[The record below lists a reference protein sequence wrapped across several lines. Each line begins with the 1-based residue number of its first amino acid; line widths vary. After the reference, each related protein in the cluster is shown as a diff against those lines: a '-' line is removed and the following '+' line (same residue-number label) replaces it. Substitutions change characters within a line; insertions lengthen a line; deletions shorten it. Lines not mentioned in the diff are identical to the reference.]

1 MNQELFERLVK
12 AVFSDARFAWWDRTD
27 GIGADDGA
35 PVVPGLSVRIRVSYQ
50 MLVFVF
56 APERMNGCAELAV
69 VHAKRAVGM
78 FADTL
83 FTQELARY
91 EGEKIRG

>member
-27 GIGADDGA
+27 GIGADGV
-35 PVVPGLSVRIRVSYQ
+35 PVVIGLVVRVRVSYQ
-50 MLVFVF
+50 MLSFVF
-56 APERMNGCAELAV
+56 TPEEMNGCIELAV
-69 VHAKRAVGM
+69 VQAKRAVGM

-91 EGEKIRG
+91 EEEKIRG

>member
-27 GIGADDGA
+27 GIGADGVS
-35 PVVPGLSVRIRVSYQ
+35 VVTGLVVRVRVSYQ
-50 MLVFVF
+50 MLSFVF
-56 APERMNGCAELAV
+56 TPEEMNGCIELAAV
-69 VHAKRAVGM
+69 QAKHAVRM

-91 EGEKIRG
+91 EEEKIRG